1 MMEVLS
7 ATTHNSLASWLFEKK
22 DVTRVLFVFEFE
34 FVFVYLPHDYNN
46 YKEMP
51 KKM

>member
-7 ATTHNSLASWLFEKK
+7 ATIHNSLASWLFEKK
-22 DVTRVLFVFEFE
+22 DVTRVLFVFEFV